1 MERGGAGGTLAG
13 ILLISGEL
21 VNFYRFHAPPSTLA
35 EPLDPGLVLTVGDL
49 SMTITCYSMMKKTHR
64 RIARAKRIPVGR
76 RVDVTRAEF
85 NRVIAIL
92 NERGIIIN
100 GLRDNQEMQFKRIAQ
115 LQAELDLLR
124 RSWEKMRLGN

>member
-1 MERGGAGGTLAG
+1 LTDHDSGT
-13 ILLISGEL
+13 
-21 VNFYRFHAPPSTLA
+21 
-35 EPLDPGLVLTVGDL
+35 
-49 SMTITCYSMMKKTHR
+49 TIICYPVVKKPQR
-64 RIARAKRIPVGR
+64 RIGRAKLIPVSR

-92 NERGIIIN
+92 NERGVLIN

-124 RSWEKMRLGN
+124 RAWEKMRGGDE

>member
-1 MERGGAGGTLAG
+1 
-13 ILLISGEL
+13 
-21 VNFYRFHAPPSTLA
+21 
-35 EPLDPGLVLTVGDL
+35 
-49 SMTITCYSMMKKTHR
+49 MKQTHR
-64 RIARAKRIPVGR
+64 RIGRAKLIPVSR

-92 NERGIIIN
+92 NERGALIN

-124 RSWEKMRLGN
+124 RAWERMRPRDE